1 MSRFFAEYFPDAAPQ
16 EISEAEARASGTYS
30 EEVTRTDTPR
40 HLRVYLEGELLRITY
55 LDGQPSAAL
64 LASQRER
71 YPGAPSWIVSPVV
84 HEGETAKYSIWY
96 VDEQATLGNR
106 VDYENQP
113 RLGWS
118 RWYHPDGS
126 YGGAMERRYDE
137 NGDSLEVREHS
148 PDGRVIIVDD

>member
-1 MSRFFAEYFPDAAPQ
+1 MPRYLETYVVDVPVV
-16 EISEAEARASGTYS
+16 EISEEAAFAAGTYVID
-30 EEVTRTDTPR
+30 ERPTNAPR
-40 HLRVYLEGELLRITY
+40 HLRDI
-55 LDGQPSAAL
+55 LDGEVVRIIYPDTEPSAAL

-71 YPGAPSWIVSPVV
+71 YPGVPSWIVSPVV

-118 RWYHPDGS
+118 RWYHPDGL